1 MLLSGFSSLTQNFT
15 DILSL
20 VDTSSYSL
28 VSQRQWVTQLKK
40 KILWTHTI
48 ESSTF
53 VYQMKKNTYTGT
65 LRSIYIFDMDLVWY
79 ISGLFFGFSF
89 LEDFIKEVSVLLYG
103 SYGDSLLN
111 LHLQHLFFM
120 SSFNPD
126 MAHFE
131 IWNVLYQG
139 LHTNRLEFRNS
150 ATCQT
155 SSFKV
160 QSNIFAKFVQ

>member
-1 MLLSGFSSLTQNFT
+1 
-15 DILSL
+15 
-20 VDTSSYSL
+20 
-28 VSQRQWVTQLKK
+28 
-40 KILWTHTI
+40 
-48 ESSTF
+48 
-53 VYQMKKNTYTGT
+53 MKKNTYTGT

-131 IWNVLYQG
+131 I
-139 LHTNRLEFRNS
+139 
-150 ATCQT
+150 
-155 SSFKV
+155 
-160 QSNIFAKFVQ
+160 